1 MHRWKSGASVG
12 QVFVEDKGKTWL
24 LQGISPLDALRP
36 LEEASNKIGCIRQ
49 SKPVLGLRILC
60 SLVVRLMNAYS
71 ERGCR
76 SDQG

>member
-36 LEEASNKIGCIRQ
+36 LEEASHKIGCIGTTVQ
-49 SKPVLGLRILC
+49 TGLGAEDPLQLGGSPYERLLREGL
-60 SLVVRLMNAYS
+60 
-71 ERGCR
+71 
-76 SDQG
+76 Q